1 MTLEEAQ
8 IKLEEELSDITT
20 QITIKSD
27 DLSFQ
32 MNSSDFSEYDIPK
45 TAKNAFEYG
54 KKHGIFVKS
63 FTYLKSLL
71 FKTKLPI
78 ETIINDELLIEKLN
92 VLKENKPNLYVE
104 TTYKIDGENLVITTG
119 RSGKNIDFDDV
130 KSRIE
135 KAVKYAK
142 EETIDVVLKDKEL
155 ENMLEDIAGETNTYQ
170 KQIMELDYEVAL
182 SAYNEYVAEQTEYIK
197 ELEATLNM
205 YTQEAGEIYVT
216 APHSGIFSKSSAN
229 YTTGNTIG
237 SEDVLGVISSF
248 EEVLIE
254 VPSRSAAAFNFG
266 RTVEIKFTSTTP
278 AITLQGKVI
287 SAPNILYNANSVSV
301 TIAITSAFPEATTM
315 SSSARNNASVVVTTD
330 YVQDGIIIP
339 SSALSNAK
347 GNIGVVSVLENG
359 TLVKRNVKYGY
370 KGSNYAWILE
380 GLEVGELVTTK

>member
-1 MTLEEAQ
+1 MSRTKLRLIAGIAALTLLSASAYGCSSAQSQGASKQVEEMLNTNALSGGNSIAEEVYQLADVTIGDISETNAAKGYVSLPLQYDVTHDIENGTVIFKSWAISKFGNVLVEEGEILAVLEMYEDPLVEEEAR
-8 IKLEEELSDITT
+8 
-20 QITIKSD
+20 
-27 DLSFQ
+27 
-32 MNSSDFSEYDIPK
+32 
-45 TAKNAFEYG
+45 
-54 KKHGIFVKS
+54 
-63 FTYLKSLL
+63 LK
-71 FKTKLPI
+71 
-78 ETIINDELLIEKLN
+78 
-92 VLKENKPNLYVE
+92 Y
-104 TTYKIDGENLVITTG
+104 
-119 RSGKNIDFDDV
+119 
-130 KSRIE
+130 E
-135 KAVKYAK
+135 KALYNYENALEK
-142 EETIDVVLKDKEL
+142 KDKEL

>member
-1 MTLEEAQ
+1 MSRTKLRLIAGIAALTLLSASAYGCSSAQSQGASKQVEEMLNTNALSGDNSIAEEVYQLADVTIGDISETNAAKGYVSLPLQYDVTHDIENGTVIFKSWAISKFGNVLVEEGEILAVLEMYEDPLVEEEAR
-8 IKLEEELSDITT
+8 
-20 QITIKSD
+20 
-27 DLSFQ
+27 
-32 MNSSDFSEYDIPK
+32 
-45 TAKNAFEYG
+45 
-54 KKHGIFVKS
+54 
-63 FTYLKSLL
+63 LK
-71 FKTKLPI
+71 
-78 ETIINDELLIEKLN
+78 
-92 VLKENKPNLYVE
+92 Y
-104 TTYKIDGENLVITTG
+104 
-119 RSGKNIDFDDV
+119 
-130 KSRIE
+130 E
-135 KAVKYAK
+135 KALYNYENALEK
-142 EETIDVVLKDKEL
+142 KDKEL